1 MGQVIFFCAG
11 CHILKKHQK
20 TKAVFKPLL
29 TYRKSYNPMLLHT
42 VLCYSPVLCAFLHG
56 LVTGLLCIV
65 NINSMEKVKYLC
77 ADCKIWSGLAVYIV
91 TLNEKIPLCII
102 VMRSYV

>member
-1 MGQVIFFCAG
+1 
-11 CHILKKHQK
+11 
-20 TKAVFKPLL
+20 
-29 TYRKSYNPMLLHT
+29 MLLHT
-42 VLCYSPVLCAFLHG
+42 VLCCSPVLCALLHG

-91 TLNEKIPLCII
+91 TLNEKEPPLYYSHAVLCMIN
-102 VMRSYV
+102 S

>member
-1 MGQVIFFCAG
+1 MIKPNASD
-11 CHILKKHQK
+11 
-20 TKAVFKPLL
+20 AVL
-29 TYRKSYNPMLLHT
+29 R
-42 VLCYSPVLCAFLHG
+42 YSPVLCALLHG

-91 TLNEKIPLCII
+91 TFNEKEPPLYYSHA
-102 VMRSYV
+102 V